1 MKNVFLTLT
10 SSGSLR
16 LRHALAYN
24 SPAAP
29 ETMAWIAAAIG
40 ASDAPIGLHWLAIRL
55 GVPQHC
61 ATSV

>member
-1 MKNVFLTLT
+1 M
-10 SSGSLR
+10 R